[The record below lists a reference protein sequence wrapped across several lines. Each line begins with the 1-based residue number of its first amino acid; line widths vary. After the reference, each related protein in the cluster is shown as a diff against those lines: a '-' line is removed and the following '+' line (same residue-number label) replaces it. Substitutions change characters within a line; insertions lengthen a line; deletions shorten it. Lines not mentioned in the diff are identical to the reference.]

1 MQHRKPAVG
10 NGRPSGTDGS
20 DFSYRMVVDSRYT
33 KVAKGKY
40 RLSALIFT
48 QAILQLVG
56 VIVVELTLVFGYLL
70 YEGRRRSRVNFLRFY
85 MFASSIAV
93 TISIACVG
101 GSNFLIEVIQD
112 QSRWETKKF
121 ELFNIAGVLLASSYH
136 SSSALRT
143 SRELLTDYYLDSS
156 AIYEILGF
164 TFKGWYGRLVFHPPC
179 SVPQFPAPK
188 PFFSGNV
195 LDMAVY

>member
-33 KVAKGKY
+33 KVAKGKS

-48 QAILQLVG
+48 QAIVQLVG
-56 VIVVELTLVFGYLL
+56 VVSLLLSIPKGEGPNTLAISSTAISFLSLLVGEL
-70 YEGRRRSRVNFLRFY
+70 GRRRSRVNFLRFY

-93 TISIACVG
+93 TISIARVG
-101 GSNFLIEVIQD
+101 SSNFLAEVIRD

-121 ELFNIAGVLLASSYH
+121 ELFNIAGVLLGLLLQIFTVSTTISLIHNMSPPKRAS
-136 SSSALRT
+136 
-143 SRELLTDYYLDSS
+143 
-156 AIYEILGF
+156 
-164 TFKGWYGRLVFHPPC
+164 
-179 SVPQFPAPK
+179 
-188 PFFSGNV
+188 
-195 LDMAVY
+195 